1 MKKAL
6 ISPNE
11 APIKY
16 ISGYTEAT
24 ADTPSEP
31 IWSDVPNSCRVA
43 QIEDTVF
50 EVADPLFWTDVSDEL
65 ATQYIYYDTVDQVC
79 KLVPVDVAPP
89 TT

>member
-6 ISPNE
+6 ISPSE

-16 ISGYTEAT
+16 ISGWTTET
-24 ADTPSEP
+24 PDTPSEP

-43 QIEDTVF
+43 EVEDAVF
-50 EVADPLFWTDVSDEL
+50 EVADTLFWVDVSDEL

-79 KLVPVDVAPP
+79 KLVPEDVAPP
-89 TT
+89 A